1 MSKLSKRLISIVTTV
16 AVATGL
22 LFSNFSPIAASAA
35 TTVETQQNTETE
47 AVGANQ
53 AATIQDGVIL
63 HAWCWSFNSIKENM
77 ADIAAA
83 GYTSVQ
89 TSPAQQCLEG
99 KGGNNP
105 SLENSLANPTW
116 YYHYQPTYY
125 KLGNYQLGTAEEFKQ
140 MCEVAHQ
147 YGVKIVVDVVA
158 NHLSD
163 TTSKVDQELYND
175 RHKNGSVKDW
185 SNRTQVT
192 QNDMDTLVD
201 INTAGSIAQE
211 KIGNY
216 LVELAKAGA
225 DGFRFDAAKSIE
237 LPTEKNGAPTSQFWP
252 TVMGKARAINPNLFM
267 YGETLQGD
275 EPGTNFPGYAQIMN
289 VTGSTYGWFVRSAV
303 GLETWECKDK
313 YQKNILGGNGNNGK
327 VTPKISEGLVAKNMD
342 GQVTDGSIPNSKV
355 VAFVETHD
363 TYANLGPSRTLS
375 QNQIQLAWAM
385 VAARQGA
392 VPLFFNRPSSQSFGD
407 DPMHPQGEAFKTV
420 GQKGSD
426 DFKQPN
432 VVEINKF
439 HNLMSNEDESV
450 SAENNNNIMKIQRGK
465 KGLVLVNVGGST
477 DINIGTSLP
486 DGQYKNRAAYGGT
499 FTVSGGRVTGNMSS
513 SSIAILYKI
522 DNPDDQTPEVTI
534 SQTGGSFKDS
544 LQLTLGYTNATSGTY
559 SIDGAA
565 AITYTNGKSIT
576 IGENTPVGGTV
587 KLTVNAI
594 GAKSTTTKTYTF
606 TKIDTIVPITDADAY
621 IKLPAG
627 WGTPK
632 IYVYDESVSP
642 TKQVS
647 AWPGAAM
654 TDLGDGLFSYKLPD
668 GWAKAKVIF
677 TDGSN
682 QVPGSRQPGFDL
694 VAGQP
699 MIYEDGKWGP
709 YAGGE
714 LQVSDLSADNQSIT
728 AGTEVTLTGKASGGK
743 GTKTFK
749 FTVNDGTSTE
759 VLSNSTATSVKW
771 TPVKAGSYTIDL
783 TVTDSAGATS
793 NKSIKLIVD
802 KGDGKLPV
810 IEDITSTKS
819 GSNITYTVNASG
831 GENVGTGL
839 LFYKFYVK
847 NADGTYKIGQNYS
860 LSKTFTTTATAIK
873 VEVQNSLNDT
883 VSKEATYSEE
893 PVDELQ
899 ITSFT
904 TDKVSPSNTG
914 APITL
919 KALAKG
925 TGTIYYKF
933 VITNGSNQYVLQDFS
948 DKNTVVWVPK
958 NEGSVVLTVYAIDDS
973 GKIVNNQL
981 NYTIRNTITKLVMNS
996 LTPNQASP
1004 QNVGT
1009 QITLNTSSTGGT
1021 GTLQTKF
1028 AVHDGANWKL
1038 IKDYSTASSTV
1049 WTPTAAGVYQIN
1061 ATVKDAAGNTS
1072 TKTLIYVINKIE
1084 TKVVMNSLTASI
1096 QSPQNVGTQITLNT
1110 SSTGGT
1116 GTLQTKFAVHDGANW
1131 KLIKDYSTASSTVW
1145 TPTAAGV
1152 YQINA
1157 TVKDAA
1163 GNTSTKTLIYVINKI
1178 ETKVVMNSLTASIQS
1193 PQNVGTQIT
1202 LNTSSTGGTGTL
1214 QTKFAVY
1221 DGSKWKLINNYSTAS
1236 STVWTP
1242 TVAGIYQINAT
1253 VKDAAGNTS
1262 TKSLTYVVKQD
1273 SEIKINSVKGIAA
1286 TTQSVGGII
1295 VLKADVTGGT
1305 GTLVGKFEVFDGKT
1319 FNTLQDYSTKG
1330 YAIWKPTSAG
1340 SHIIIFSVK
1349 DQTGLVVSKALT
1361 YVVQ

>member
-16 AVATGL
+16 VVATGL

-35 TTVETQQNTETE
+35 TAVETQQNTETE

-99 KGGNNP
+99 AGGNNP

-116 YYHYQPTYY
+116 YYHYQPTYF

-147 YGVKIVVDVVA
+147 YGVKIIVDVVA

-175 RHKNGSVKDW
+175 RHKNGRVEDW

-192 QNDMDTLVD
+192 QNNMDTLVD

-225 DGFRFDAAKSIE
+225 DGYRFDAAKSIE
-237 LPTEKNGAPTSQFWP
+237 LPTESTGAPTSQFWP

-275 EPGTNFPGYAQIMN
+275 EPGTNFLGYAQIMN
-289 VTGSTYGWFVRSAV
+289 VTGSTYGWYVRSAV

-313 YQKNILGGNGNNGK
+313 TGQINILGGNGNNGK
-327 VTPKISEGLVAKNMD
+327 VTPKISQGLVAKYMNGAGD
-342 GQVTDGSIPNSKV
+342 NVTLPNSKL

-439 HNLMSNEDESV
+439 HNLMANEDESV

-522 DNPDDQTPEVTI
+522 DNPDDQTPEITI
-534 SQTGGSFKDS
+534 SQEGGEFKNT

-565 AITYTNGKSIT
+565 PTAFTNGKSVP

-606 TKIDTIVPITDADAY
+606 TKIDSVVPKTDADAY
-621 IKLPAG
+621 LKLPAG
-627 WGTPK
+627 WGAPK
-632 IYVYDESVSP
+632 IYVYDDTVSP
-642 TKQVS
+642 AKNNG
-647 AWPGAAM
+647 WPGVAM
-654 TDLGDGLFSYKLPD
+654 TDLGDGLFSYKLPT
-668 GWAKAKVIF
+668 GWTKAKVMF
-677 TDGSN
+677 TSGSN
-682 QVPGSRQPGFDL
+682 QIPGPSLPGFDL

-709 YAGGE
+709 YTGGE

-771 TPVKAGSYTIDL
+771 TPVKAGNYTIDL
-783 TVTDSAGATS
+783 VVTDSTGATS
-793 NKSIKLIVD
+793 NKSVKLVVG

-810 IEDITSTKS
+810 IEGVSSTKS
-819 GSNITYTVNASG
+819 GNNITYTVNASG
-831 GENVGTGL
+831 GDTVGNGL

-883 VSKEATYSEE
+883 VSKEATYSED

-973 GKIVNNQL
+973 GKIVNNQI
-981 NYTIRNTITKLVMNS
+981 NYTIRNTITKLEMNS
-996 LTPNQASP
+996 LTPNQA
-1004 QNVGT
+1004 
-1009 QITLNTSSTGGT
+1009 
-1021 GTLQTKF
+1021 
-1028 AVHDGANWKL
+1028 
-1038 IKDYSTASSTV
+1038 
-1049 WTPTAAGVYQIN
+1049 
-1061 ATVKDAAGNTS
+1061 
-1072 TKTLIYVINKIE
+1072 
-1084 TKVVMNSLTASI
+1084 
-1096 QSPQNVGTQITLNT
+1096 SPQNVGTQITLNT

-1242 TVAGIYQINAT
+1242 TAAGIYQINAT